1 MMKRNII
8 TRVVFAAV
16 GLILSAQTVQAQ
28 KEIFNPVY
36 TGVTSLSIAPDSRAG
51 AMGDVGCA
59 TDPYMDINN
68 QYWNPSKYPFTNS
81 QAGISLCYT
90 PWLRKLVSDIDLA
103 NLTGYYKLD
112 DYSALSGSLTYFSLG
127 EVFISTDG
135 GQSISNFAIH
145 PYEMAIDFD
154 YSRKLSETFSAAV
167 GMRFIYSDLQYNYD
181 DDVFPGKA
189 FSADISMFYQN
200 YIGVGRRDCLLGL
213 GLNASNIG
221 SKISYDG
228 GQTNE
233 FIPTNLRLGAS
244 LTVPIDEFNSFA
256 ISADAN
262 KLMVPTKPTF
272 RQFLDEVD
280 PEADAKDVAT
290 IRKYTSDYAQWVAG
304 SSYNELS
311 PMAGIFKSFSD
322 APGGFEEELREI
334 YWGVGA
340 EYNYNDQFF
349 LRGGYHYENEYKGN
363 RKYFTV
369 GAGFHMNVFSLD
381 AAYLISTAQSNPLDQ
396 TLRFTLSFDMD
407 GIKQIIGR

>member
-1 MMKRNII
+1 MMKKSNRII
-8 TRVVFAAV
+8 IAVAV
-16 GLILSAQTVQAQ
+16 GLILSAQTAYSQ
-28 KEIFNPVY
+28 KTEGDVLQFNPVY

-51 AMGDVGCA
+51 ALGDVGCA
-59 TDPYMDINN
+59 TDPYLDNN
-68 QYWNPSKYPFTNS
+68 SQYWNPSKYPFTNS
-81 QAGISLCYT
+81 QAGLSLCYT
-90 PWLRKLVSDIDLA
+90 PWLRKLVNDIDLA
-103 NLTGYYKLD
+103 NLTGFYKLD
-112 DYSALSGSLTYFSLG
+112 DYSALSASLTYFSLG
-127 EVFISTDG
+127 EVIALDGST
-135 GQSISNFAIH
+135 QVIIR

-154 YSRKLSETFSAAV
+154 YSRKLSESLSAAV
-167 GMRFIYSDLQYNYD
+167 GMRFIYSDLQYNYS

-189 FSADISMFYQN
+189 FSADISMFHQS

-213 GLNASNIG
+213 GINASNIG

-244 LTVPIDEFNSFA
+244 LTIPIDEYNSFA
-256 ISADAN
+256 ICADFN
-262 KLMVPTKPTF
+262 KLMVPTRPTYN
-272 RQFLDEVD
+272 QFMSEVYPDED
-280 PEADAKDVAT
+280 PKDLSF
-290 IRKYTSDYAQWVAG
+290 TSDYVQWLAATG
-304 SSYNELS
+304 YNEMS
-311 PMAGIFKSFSD
+311 PIAGIFKSFHD
-322 APGGFEEELREI
+322 APGGFREELREI

-369 GAGFHMNVFSLD
+369 GAGFQMNVFSLD

-407 GIKQIIGR
+407 GIKQILGR

>member
-1 MMKRNII
+1 MMNYKSYIAI
-8 TRVVFAAV
+8 VLMVAGVLLPAV
-16 GLILSAQTVQAQ
+16 SICAQNEA
-28 KEIFNPVY
+28 KALFNPVY

-51 AMGDVGCA
+51 ALGDVGCA
-59 TDPYMDINN
+59 TDPYLDNN
-68 QYWNPSKYPFTNS
+68 SQYWNPSKYPFTNS
-81 QAGISLCYT
+81 QAGVSLCYT

-103 NLTGYYKLD
+103 NLTGFYKLD
-112 DYSALSGSLTYFSLG
+112 DYSALSASLTYFSLG
-127 EVFISTDG
+127 EVIALTGSS
-135 GQSISNFAIH
+135 QVIIH
-145 PYEMAIDFD
+145 PYEMALDFD
-154 YSRKLSETFSAAV
+154 YSRKLSEHFSAAV

-189 FSADISMFYQN
+189 FSADISMFYNN
-200 YIGVGRRDCLLGL
+200 YIGLGRRDCLLGL

-233 FIPTNLRLGAS
+233 FIPTNLRLGVS
-244 LTVPIDEFNSFA
+244 LTVPIDEYNSFA

-262 KLMVPTKPTF
+262 KLMVPTRPTY
-272 RQFLDEVD
+272 RQFMEEENPDID
-280 PEADAKDVAT
+280 PGDLS
-290 IRKYTSDYAQWVAG
+290 YTSDYVQWLASTG
-304 SSYNELS
+304 YNEMS
-311 PMAGIFKSFSD
+311 PIAGIFKSFRD
-322 APGGFEEELREI
+322 APGGLEEELREI

-349 LRGGYHYENEYKGN
+349 IRGGYHYENEYKGN

-369 GAGFHMNVFSLD
+369 GAGFRMNVFSLD

-407 GIKQIIGR
+407 GIKQIFGR

>member
-1 MMKRNII
+1 MMKSNYKISVALAI
-8 TRVVFAAV
+8 
-16 GLILSAQTVQAQ
+16 LLLSAQTAFSQ
-28 KEIFNPVY
+28 KRESDVRQFNPVY

-59 TDPYMDINN
+59 TDPYMDNN
-68 QYWNPSKYPFTNS
+68 SQYWNPSKYPFANS

-127 EVFISTDG
+127 EVI
-135 GQSISNFAIH
+135 AITGSSQVIIR
-145 PYEMAIDFD
+145 PYEMALDFD
-154 YSRKLSETFSAAV
+154 YSRKLSENFSAAV
-167 GMRFIYSDLQYNYD
+167 GMRFIYSDLQYTYS

-200 YIGVGRRDCLLGL
+200 YIGLGRRDCLLGL

-244 LTVPIDEFNSFA
+244 LTIPIDEYNSFA

-262 KLMVPTKPTF
+262 KLMVPTKPTYQ
-272 RQFLDEVD
+272 QFMDSEYPGKPSDD
-280 PEADAKDVAT
+280 P
-290 IRKYTSDYAQWVAG
+290 DYMTYISEYNQWVAG
-304 SSYNELS
+304 TGYNEMS
-311 PMAGIFKSFSD
+311 PIAGIFKSFSD
-322 APGGFEEELREI
+322 APGGMEEELREI

-369 GAGFHMNVFSLD
+369 GAGFRMNVFSLD

-407 GIKQIIGR
+407 GIKQILGR

>member
-1 MMKRNII
+1 MMKRNRV
-8 TRVVFAAV
+8 TRVIISAV
-16 GLILSAQTVQAQ
+16 GLVLSVQTLHAQ

-51 AMGDVGCA
+51 AMGDVGVA

-127 EVFISTDG
+127 EVFVSTDG

-154 YSRKLSETFSAAV
+154 YSRKLSENFSAAV

-233 FIPTNLRLGAS
+233 FIPTNLRLGVS
-244 LTVPIDEFNSFA
+244 LTVPIDEFNSFS

-280 PEADAKDVAT
+280 PEADARDAAT
-290 IRKYTSDYAQWVAG
+290 IQKYTSDYAQWVAG
-304 SSYNELS
+304 TGYNELS

-322 APGGFEEELREI
+322 APGGFEEEIREI

-349 LRGGYHYENEYKGN
+349 LRGGYHYENEFKGN

-407 GIKQIIGR
+407 GIKQIMGR

>member
-1 MMKRNII
+1 MMKRNKV
-8 TRVVFAAV
+8 TRVIISAV
-16 GLILSAQTVQAQ
+16 GLVLSVQTLHAQ

-51 AMGDVGCA
+51 AMGDVGVA

-103 NLTGYYKLD
+103 NLTGYYKHD

-127 EVFISTDG
+127 EVFVSTDG

-154 YSRKLSETFSAAV
+154 YSRKLSENFSAAV

-233 FIPTNLRLGAS
+233 FIPTNLRLGVS
-244 LTVPIDEFNSFA
+244 LTVPIDEFNSFS

-280 PEADAKDVAT
+280 PEADARDAAT
-290 IRKYTSDYAQWVAG
+290 IQKYTSDYAQWVAG
-304 SSYNELS
+304 TGYNELS

-349 LRGGYHYENEYKGN
+349 LRGGYHYENEFKGN

-396 TLRFTLSFDMD
+396 TLRFALSFDMD
-407 GIKQIIGR
+407 GIKQIMGR

>member
-1 MMKRNII
+1 MMKQIRII
-8 TRVVFAAV
+8 LLIALT
-16 GLILSAQTVQAQ
+16 GLILTPAQVLAQ
-28 KEIFNPVY
+28 SDAKAIFNPVY

-59 TDPYMDINN
+59 TDPYLDNN
-68 QYWNPSKYPFTNS
+68 SQYWNPSKYPFTNS

-103 NLTGYYKLD
+103 NLTGFYKLD
-112 DYSALSGSLTYFSLG
+112 DYSALSASLTYFSLG
-127 EVFISTDG
+127 EVFVIDG
-135 GQSISNFAIH
+135 SGSGNVVIH

-167 GMRFIYSDLQYNYD
+167 GMRFIYSDLQYNYE

-189 FSADISMFYQN
+189 FSADISMFYNN

-233 FIPTNLRLGAS
+233 FIPTNLRLGVS
-244 LTVPIDEFNSFA
+244 LTVPIDEYNSFA
-256 ISADAN
+256 ITADAN
-262 KLMVPTKPTF
+262 KLMVPTRPTYQ
-272 RQFLDEVD
+272 QFMEEVNPDVD
-280 PEADAKDVAT
+280 PTDLS
-290 IRKYTSDYAQWVAG
+290 YTSDYAQWLASTG
-304 SSYNELS
+304 YNEMS
-311 PMAGIFKSFSD
+311 PIAGIFKSFSD

-363 RKYFTV
+363 RKYFTL
-369 GAGFHMNVFSLD
+369 GAGFRMNVFSLD

-407 GIKQIIGR
+407 GIKQIFGR

>member
-1 MMKRNII
+1 MMKRNIT
-8 TRVVFAAV
+8 TRVIIAAV
-16 GLILSAQTVQAQ
+16 GLVLSVQTLHAQ

-51 AMGDVGCA
+51 AMGDVGVA

-127 EVFISTDG
+127 EVFVSTDG

-154 YSRKLSETFSAAV
+154 YSRKLSENFSAAV

-244 LTVPIDEFNSFA
+244 LTVPIDEFNSFS

-280 PEADAKDVAT
+280 PEADARDAAT
-290 IRKYTSDYAQWVAG
+290 IQKYTSDYAQWVAG
-304 SSYNELS
+304 TGYNELS

-322 APGGFEEELREI
+322 APGGFEEEIREI

-349 LRGGYHYENEYKGN
+349 LRGGYHYENEFKGN
-363 RKYFTV
+363 RKYFTL

-407 GIKQIIGR
+407 GIKQIMGR